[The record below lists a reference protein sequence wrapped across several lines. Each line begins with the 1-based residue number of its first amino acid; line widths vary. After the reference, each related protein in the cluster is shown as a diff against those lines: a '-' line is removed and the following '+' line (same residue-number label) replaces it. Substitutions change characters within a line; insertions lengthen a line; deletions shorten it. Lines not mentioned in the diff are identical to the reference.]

1 MTVQRPARPSAFARG
16 FARLSPIMDARGA
29 AEHRAE
35 LVVGLSGSVI
45 EIGCG
50 PGAMFRHYPPEVST
64 VLAIEPDDYLRGLAE
79 QAALATSGT
88 APSIS
93 VVYGRAEALSGADG
107 SVDAVVCSLVLCSV
121 PDQAAV
127 LAEIRRVLRPGGE
140 LRFYEHVRS
149 RSRIV
154 GWMEDALTP
163 LWRRSAGGC
172 HPNRDTASAIDRA
185 GFEMDHVRRFGFA
198 PAPVSP
204 RMAHIVG
211 VAHAPDSNC

>member
-1 MTVQRPARPSAFARG
+1 
-16 FARLSPIMDARGA
+16 MDARGA

-35 LVVGLSGSVI
+35 LVVGLSGSVV

-50 PGAMFRHYPPEVST
+50 PGAMFRHYPPEVTT
-64 VLAIEPDDYLRGLAE
+64 VLAIEPDAYLRGLAE
-79 QAALATSGT
+79 RAALAASGPS
-88 APSIS
+88 APTIS
-93 VVYGRAEALSGADG
+93 VVEGCAEALPGADG

-121 PDQAAV
+121 PSQAAA

-163 LWRRSAGGC
+163 LWRRYAGGC
-172 HPNRDTASAIDRA
+172 HPNRDTASAIARA
-185 GFEMDHVRRFGFA
+185 GFKVSRVRRFGFA
-198 PAPVSP
+198 PAPISP

-211 VAHAPDSNC
+211 IAHMRGTSG